1 MKLSII
7 LPVYN
12 VEKYIERCIM
22 SVENQDISKDDYEII
37 VVDDGTKD
45 RSAEIAE
52 SMNEKFGNIK
62 IVHKPNGGLSSA
74 RNKGLEYATGEYV
87 WFIDSDDYIEEN
99 VLKMLTSKI
108 YEDRLDLLMFN
119 VYDVWPDK
127 EMAGFDVD
135 EQPDRILSGMEYIK
149 GYDIGKSAWCFIVK
163 REILTDNNLFFT
175 EGIIHEDYEF
185 TLRLYEHVERMTFTP
200 MRVYNYLHREGSI
213 TTTVNEEQTLKS
225 IHSWQTII
233 EKETTYFANDSEYSK
248 IAQSW
253 ISSHKFKGLCVLL
266 FYRLPAEIK
275 IKEYKKF
282 KRLGSFNLSGANI
295 RDFKLR
301 ILLSIIRFKSLYY
314 ILLHFFRVSKDG
326 E

>member
-12 VEKYIERCIM
+12 VEKYIEKCIM

-185 TLRLYEHVERMTFTP
+185 TLRLYEHVKRMTFTP
-200 MRVYNYLHREGSI
+200 IRVYNYLHREGSI

-248 IAQSW
+248 AARVLADE
-253 ISSHKFKGLCVLL
+253 HKLKGLCTLL
-266 FYRLPAEIK
+266 FHVLPLEVKVREYRRF
-275 IKEYKKF
+275 KELNAF
-282 KRLGSFNLSGANI
+282 DMRNLHIRGLKR
-295 RDFKLR
+295 R
-301 ILLSIIRFKSLYY
+301 ILYNMTRYSIIYY
-314 ILLHFFRVSKDG
+314 MLIHIYRVRR